1 MWIGLPTRAQLSMRI
16 LNMLL
21 KPDEAEADAKDDDD
35 ESLEEALT

>member
-1 MWIGLPTRAQLSMRI
+1 MRI